1 MENIPQLRAFFER
14 VRSYS
19 FWQRLF
25 KWTSLLQLSA
35 AAWEEITEV
44 LSAAR
49 ADRSE
54 KTELITQKQLL
65 ENDRTNQNRQIEE
78 LRQQVIKLET
88 QQQGD
93 REKHLQEVQFLKQ
106 NLKESEDTIRQ
117 REDAILKY
125 RQAEKMREE
134 QHQNQLQRTMAA
146 QEMFEREKAALHQN
160 QLQALQDQ
168 QEKLKKTW
176 NDHQNI
182 VEQTIRR
189 ICTQNGLEYVT
200 EFPFRGKPDNAVRIA
215 GETVIFDAKSPGSDD
230 LGNFKNYIRSQSEQ
244 AKKYAGH
251 DNVRKDIY
259 MVIPNNA
266 AEVLDAFSFDKGDY
280 RVYIITLDA
289 LEPVLITLQQI
300 ESYEFV
306 EQLSPEERQSICR
319 IIGSLIYASKRRIQ
333 VDQYF
338 NGYLLELITRIQREL
353 PPSMTAEIVQ
363 TEQAMKLNP
372 SNDRRTK
379 AIATEILEK
388 THQQQEAQA
397 SALEAPKPSSIEIK
411 N

>member
-1 MENIPQLRAFFER
+1 MENLPQLRTFFEK

-25 KWTSLLQLSA
+25 NWTALIKLAGLASEELAESLTSLKA
-35 AAWEEITEV
+35 ERNE
-44 LSAAR
+44 R
-49 ADRSE
+49 N
-54 KTELITQKQLL
+54 ELITQKQIL
-65 ENDRTNQNRQIEE
+65 ENDRANLNRQIED
-78 LRQQVIKLET
+78 LRQQLIRLET
-88 QQQGD
+88 QQQGE
-93 REKHLQEVQFLKQ
+93 REKHQLELQFLQQK
-106 NLKESEDTIRQ
+106 LAERDETVRQ

-125 RQAEKMREE
+125 RQAEKMRDE
-134 QHQNQLQRTMAA
+134 QYQNQLQRTMAA
-146 QEMFEREKAALHQN
+146 QDMFEREKAAIHQKEIK
-160 QLQALQDQ
+160 AIEEQ

-176 NDHQNI
+176 NDHQNT

-189 ICTQNGLEYVT
+189 ICTQHALEYVT

-230 LGNFKNYIRSQSEQ
+230 LGNFKKYISTQSEQ
-244 AKKYAGH
+244 AKKYAGQE
-251 DNVRKDIY
+251 NVRKDIY

-266 AEVLDAFSFDKGDY
+266 ADVLDTFSYDKGDY

-289 LEPVLITLQQI
+289 LEPVLVTLQQI

-353 PPSMTAEIVQ
+353 PPSMAAEIVQ

-379 AIATEILEK
+379 AISTEALEK